1 MEREIDQIPVA
12 TIVCHPCV
20 NVCYYWVFKPCGG
33 SGGCV
38 CVCLRSCH
46 PCVTCVFVTNVPT
59 MRCVCVYVYA
69 LKIVCLVVCG
79 SALAG
84 SVL

>member
-1 MEREIDQIPVA
+1 M
-12 TIVCHPCV
+12 CV
-20 NVCYYWVFKPCGG
+20 TTGFSNLLVVVVV
-33 SGGCV
+33 V